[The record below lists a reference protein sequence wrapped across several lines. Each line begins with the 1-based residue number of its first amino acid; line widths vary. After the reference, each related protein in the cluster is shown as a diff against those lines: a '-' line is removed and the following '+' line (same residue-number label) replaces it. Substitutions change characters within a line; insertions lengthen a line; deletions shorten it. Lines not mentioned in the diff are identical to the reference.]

1 MRVVHVG
8 SVVVDLVADVPAL
21 PPPGGDVLA
30 TALRPTPGGGFN
42 LLAAVARQGVEAVY
56 AGPHGTGPFGDL
68 VRAALAAEGVTVVGV
83 PRAVD
88 TGLVVTLVDATG
100 ERTFVTSPEAAVG
113 VTADDLARVLPAP
126 GDVVSVSGYGL
137 LHPASR
143 DALVAWVTAL
153 PPDVVVAC
161 DPGPLAPSAA
171 PDALDAVLAR
181 ADWCSAAAGE
191 VAAILASRGLAA
203 TVSGSPAEA
212 AAHLA
217 VRTDRGVVL
226 RAGAAGCVVVAPGAE
241 PVTVPGFPVEPVD
254 TTGAGDTHTGVF
266 LAGLL
271 RGADPVAAART
282 ANAAAALSVTRRGP
296 ATSPTTIEVTGFLGD

>member
-21 PPPGGDVLA
+21 PPRGGDVLA

-42 LLAAVARQGVEAVY
+42 VLAAVARQGLDAVY

-68 VRAALAAEGVTVVGV
+68 VRAALAAEGVIVLGA
-83 PRAVD
+83 PRAGD

-100 ERTFVTSPEAAVG
+100 ERTFVTSPDAAVG

-137 LHPASR
+137 LHPATR
-143 DALVAWVTAL
+143 DALVAWSATL
-153 PPDVVVAC
+153 PPEVVVAC

-171 PDALDAVLAR
+171 PGALDAVLDR
-181 ADWCSAAAGE
+181 ADWCSASAGE
-191 VAAILASRGLAA
+191 VAQVLGATGPAARDAAALAA
-203 TVSGSPAEA
+203 
-212 AAHLA
+212 
-217 VRTDRGVVL
+217 RTGRGVLL

-241 PVTVPGFPVEPVD
+241 PVTVPGFAVEPVD

-271 RGADPVAAART
+271 RGDHPVAAART

-296 ATSPTTIEVTGFLGD
+296 ATSPTAAEVASFLAGTRGS